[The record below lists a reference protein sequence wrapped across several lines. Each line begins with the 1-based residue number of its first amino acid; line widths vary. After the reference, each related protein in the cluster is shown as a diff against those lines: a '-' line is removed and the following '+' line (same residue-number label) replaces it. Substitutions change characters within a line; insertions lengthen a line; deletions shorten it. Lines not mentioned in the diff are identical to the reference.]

1 MHVSTLPVSVV
12 MFASLVAAATDLRQF
27 KIYNILTLPL
37 IASGILYYAAG
48 GGWAG
53 LVQSAVGA
61 SLAAM
66 ILFVPYL
73 CGALGGG
80 DLKLMVGVGAWLGA
94 PWTVYVLLASSIAS
108 GAYAV
113 ALVLRYGGYRRLVQN
128 VQVLYYKLKALGT
141 YIGPE
146 EDIEAILTRQ
156 DRYRRA
162 IPFGAMVAVGV
173 VMVAWWTNR

>member
-1 MHVSTLPVSVV
+1 MNVATVPVFVV
-12 MFASLVAAATDLRQF
+12 IFASLVAAATDLRQF

-37 IASGILYYAAG
+37 IASGILYHAAS
-48 GGWAG
+48 GGWPS
-53 LVQSAVGA
+53 LVQSAVAA
-61 SLAAM
+61 SLCAA

-80 DLKLMVGVGAWLGA
+80 DLKLMVGVGAWLGI

-113 ALVLRYGGYRRLVQN
+113 ALLLCYGGTQRLVQN

-173 VMVAWWTNR
+173 ALVAWWTNR